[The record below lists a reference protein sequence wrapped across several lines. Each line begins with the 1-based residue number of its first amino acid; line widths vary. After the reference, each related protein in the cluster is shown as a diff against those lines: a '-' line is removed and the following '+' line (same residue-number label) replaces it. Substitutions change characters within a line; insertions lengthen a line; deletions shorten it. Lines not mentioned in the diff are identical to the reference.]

1 MNRVSLIVICFL
13 FVGITIAQTQTQQRI
28 ISYGADLT
36 SQEKQTVSKEFP
48 LPTNVKLNEIK
59 ALTVTNQ
66 EEWQL
71 LKGLVPDE
79 EIGTKAISSIFIEK
93 GEAGAGLEIET
104 KNLSLV
110 TSHMI
115 ANALAT
121 AGVKDAK
128 VVAVAP
134 RLVSGTAALTG
145 VFKSFEELT
154 GTTLTEDAKRVAAE
168 ELVKTGNLG
177 EEIGKERA
185 ATLLERTKERVVREK
200 TTDQAEIIK
209 VVERSAREQDI
220 TLSEEQKEDVAELL
234 MKIKQLNINLEN
246 LQEQMKNFREES
258 TEEEVPEE
266 PESFFSRLISF
277 IRSIVDQLF
286 SFVGKIFS
294 VNNITG

>member
-1 MNRVSLIVICFL
+1 MKRVSLFVICFL

-294 VNNITG
+294 VNN

>member
-294 VNNITG
+294 VNN

>member
-59 ALTVTNQ
+59 ALIVTNQ

-93 GEAGAGLEIET
+93 QAPGSGLEIAT

-115 ANALAT
+115 ANALVT

-185 ATLLERTKERVVREK
+185 ATLLERTKERLVREK

-258 TEEEVPEE
+258 TKEEVPEE

>member
-1 MNRVSLIVICFL
+1 MNRVSLIVIWFL
-13 FVGITIAQTQTQQRI
+13 FVGTTIAQTQTQQRI

-79 EIGTKAISSIFIEK
+79 EIGTKAISSVFIERQDP
-93 GEAGAGLEIET
+93 GSGLELET

-110 TSHMI
+110 TPHMI

-154 GTTLTEDAKRVAAE
+154 GTNLTEDAKRVAAE
-168 ELVKTGNLG
+168 ELIKTGNLG
-177 EEIGKERA
+177 EAIGKERA
-185 ATLLERTKERVVREK
+185 ATLLERTKERVVQEK
-200 TTDQAEIIK
+200 TTVQAEIIK
-209 VVERSAREQDI
+209 LVERSAREQDV
-220 TLSEEQKEDVAELL
+220 TLSEEQKQDVAELL
-234 MKIKQLNINLEN
+234 LKIEQLNIDLEN

-258 TEEEVPEE
+258 PEGQAPEE
-266 PESFFSRLISF
+266 PESLFSRLMSF
-277 IRSIVDQLF
+277 IKSIVDQLF
-286 SFVGKIFS
+286 SFVGRIFS
-294 VNNITG
+294 FKITE